1 MSHSKPPRR
10 GNRSSSHA
18 LTGWIALGL
27 APIAGLGVISLL
39 PGQSEAQSAGAETA
53 SAETISAEAASTANL
68 APADTRS
75 ANTVSASSSTGTRS
89 AASLGAPSAPERA
102 LFPRCSGPVRVTCVV
117 DGDTIWY
124 RGTKIRIADIDTP
137 EISQPG
143 CPQERAL
150 GERASERLRE
160 LLNAGSFAL
169 DLPPDGRS
177 EDRYGR
183 ALRIVTRNGES
194 LGDVLVREGLAARWG
209 GPRRAWCGA

>member
-1 MSHSKPPRR
+1 MSRSKPPHR

-18 LTGWIALGL
+18 ITGWIALGL
-27 APIAGLGVISLL
+27 APIAGLGVIALL
-39 PGQSEAQSAGAETA
+39 PGQSEAQSASAETVSAETA
-53 SAETISAEAASTANL
+53 NTL
-68 APADTRS
+68 APDTAPNRSGADTPS
-75 ANTVSASSSTGTRS
+75 ANAVSASSRS
-89 AASLGAPSAPERA
+89 AASLSAPSAPERA

-124 RGTKIRIADIDTP
+124 QGTKIRIADIDTP

-160 LLNAGSFAL
+160 L

-183 ALRIVTRNGES
+183 ALRIITRNGES
-194 LGDVLVREGLAARWG
+194 LGEVLVREGLAARWG
-209 GPRRAWCGA
+209 GGKPRWCGG